1 MGHPGRSALILPTR
15 FDLMADAL
23 TRILFQKLVSMSGDD
38 YEEGEIV
45 IDKGRIVETRSGT
58 SESFA
63 GVTQDWSDCLIL
75 PGFVNAHCH
84 LSLSGLQGKVARQE
98 RFVDWIESVVTEN
111 AALSWAD
118 RVEALHREART
129 LIESGVT
136 ALGDY
141 FSYPE
146 LLVEYQTLPFRQLLF
161 LETLGFQSALAG
173 EKARSVEDLLQEHPA
188 GAGSL
193 IRLAVAPHAPYSVS
207 PDLFKELKKLAD
219 KMNCRVSCHVA
230 EVAAETQFLSQG
242 EGDFLKLLHQREV
255 YDPSWTPP
263 GVSPVRYLEQ
273 LGVLQDMVTIHLNY
287 LEKSDLNRLAESNA
301 SAVFCPGSTRWFGR
315 RTWMPVKDLLDRG
328 ISVGLG
334 TDSLASNDSL
344 NFLYEIRLSEEMVP
358 ELHRSEILWL
368 ATVGGSQALNIEKLG
383 LEPGQPADLIGFR
396 FRSSEDDWWDLP
408 FDRDRM
414 QVDFSMVSGEFIF
427 QKPNNKGRNQ

>member
-1 MGHPGRSALILPTR
+1 MSDSLI
-15 FDLMADAL
+15 
-23 TRILFQKLVSMSGDD
+23 RILFQKLVTMSGDD

-45 IDKGRIVETRSGT
+45 IDKGHIVEARSGT

-63 GVTQDWSDCLIL
+63 GITHDWSDCLIL

-98 RFVDWIESVVTEN
+98 RFVDWIESVVAEN
-111 AALSWAD
+111 SALSWHD
-118 RVEALHREART
+118 RVDALHREAQM

-141 FSYPE
+141 FSHPE
-146 LLVEYQTLPFRQLLF
+146 MLVEYQALPFRQVLF
-161 LETLGFQSALAG
+161 LETLGFQSTLAG
-173 EKARSVEDLLQEHPA
+173 EKARSVEALLQEHPV
-188 GAGSL
+188 GTNSS
-193 IRLAVAPHAPYSVS
+193 IQLAVALHAPYSVS
-207 PDLFKELKKLAD
+207 PALFKELKKLAD
-219 KMNCRVSCHVA
+219 KQDCRYSCHVA
-230 EVAAETQFLSQG
+230 EVEAETRFLSQG
-242 EGDFLKLLHQREV
+242 DGDFLELLKKREF
-255 YDPSWTPP
+255 YDSSWKAP

-273 LGVLQDMVTIHLNY
+273 LGVLQDMMTIHLNY
-287 LEKSDLNRLAESNA
+287 LEKSDLGRLAESNT

-315 RTWMPVKDLLDRG
+315 KNWMPVRDLLDRG

-344 NFLYEIRLSEEMVP
+344 NFLNEIRISKEMLP

-368 ATVGGSQALNIEKLG
+368 ATVGGSQALGIEKLG
-383 LEPGQPADLIGFR
+383 LDHGQPADLIGFR
-396 FRSSEDDWWDLP
+396 FHNLEGDWWDLP
-408 FDRDRM
+408 FDLDRR

-427 QKPNNKGRNQ
+427 QKSNNKGKNQ